1 VLASIDAD
9 VPAFDTRT
17 MRQQVDD
24 SLAQPRMRGA
34 LLAVFSLV
42 SMLLAALGVYGVI
55 SCAAVE
61 RRQEIGIRIALGA
74 RIGQVRGM
82 IIGEGL
88 RLTFVGLA
96 LGLAGAAAVMRLLQ
110 NFLFGVTA
118 ADPITYAATAAIFLT
133 VALAASYVPA
143 RRATRGDPL
152 RALREE

>member
-1 VLASIDAD
+1 
-9 VPAFDTRT
+9 
-17 MRQQVDD
+17 
-24 SLAQPRMRGA
+24 
-34 LLAVFSLV
+34 
-42 SMLLAALGVYGVI
+42 
-55 SCAAVE
+55 
-61 RRQEIGIRIALGA
+61 
-74 RIGQVRGM
+74 
-82 IIGEGL
+82 
-88 RLTFVGLA
+88 VGLA